1 MKTHERILTHLVDNH
16 RPGGYR
22 VEDLARAAGVSVG
35 TARKAILHLD
45 DFRLVRIRSGYTI
58 GRAMTVRLAAT
69 DKISAK

>member
-1 MKTHERILTHLVDNH
+1 
-16 RPGGYR
+16 
-22 VEDLARAAGVSVG
+22 
-35 TARKAILHLD
+35 LHLD